1 MCMMNKYMLKI
12 KCKGNG
18 LQWHLHTTWFST
30 TAATCFPECLKHS
43 GKSQKH
49 SGKPSPSATLGEEP
63 PGMPLTGKRPSP
75 SAKNRTLGEAF
86 PECHP
91 PPRGRFNTVG
101 AVSLFFTLPRVQH
114 SGKKFSF
121 FFKTSSPS
129 AHAQALGEAPFVF
142 FKK

>member
-1 MCMMNKYMLKI
+1 M
-12 KCKGNG
+12 
-18 LQWHLHTTWFST
+18 
-30 TAATCFPECLKHS
+30 HS
-43 GKSQKH
+43 GKAPKH
-49 SGKPSPSATLGEEP
+49 SGKPSPRATLGEEP

-75 SAKNRTLGEAF
+75 SAKNHTLGEAF

-101 AVSLFFTLPRVQH
+101 VVSLFLLFPECNTRGRNFLFFYFETSSPSATLGEEIH
-114 SGKKFSF
+114 FS

-142 FKK
+142 FKSLPRVPNAQALGEAPCPFF

>member
-49 SGKPSPSATLGEEP
+49 SGKKHSGKSLRGCLSRERGLPRVPKIVHSGKPSPSAILPLGDD
-63 PGMPLTGKRPSP
+63 LTPSAPSP
-75 SAKNRTLGEAF
+75 FFLLF
-86 PECHP
+86 PECNT
-91 PPRGRFNTVG
+91 RGRNF
-101 AVSLFFTLPRVQH
+101 LFFSKPLPRVPMPRH
-114 SGKKFSF
+114 SGKPPLF
-121 FFKTSSPS
+121 F
-129 AHAQALGEAPFVF
+129 
-142 FKK
+142 